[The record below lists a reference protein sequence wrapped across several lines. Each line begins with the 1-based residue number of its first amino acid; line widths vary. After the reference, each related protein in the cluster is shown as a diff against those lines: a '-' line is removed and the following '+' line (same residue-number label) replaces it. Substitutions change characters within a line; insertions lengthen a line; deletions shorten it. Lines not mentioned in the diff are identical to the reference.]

1 MPTLS
6 FDSLVDSLEIHYE
19 LSGSGPLL
27 ILHHGWGSRATDWE
41 QGGWLTALEKYATL
55 LVFDSVGHGSSTL
68 SHNPADHTVE
78 KRAAVVTALAD
89 EAGADRFGFLGF
101 SMGGRTGLELAASA
115 PERLSM
121 LAIGGMH
128 LLPPSV
134 EAKTFERRIVVLR
147 SGRAKLTGNDPL
159 ALAASHEAL
168 LQWRGAGDR
177 MVNHSAPT
185 LLFCGEDDPHF
196 ENAKESAQN
205 LNYEFTP
212 LPNTNHTDTFFSS
225 DMAVRSVADFVSNHL
240 TLSTKTRPI
249 WC

>member
-212 LPNTNHTDTFFSS
+212 LPNTNHTNTFFSS

-240 TLSTKTRPI
+240 T
-249 WC
+249 